1 MRIHPILAVRLGLPL
16 LLLLLAGCASNEA
29 QDPGESSGIESS
41 EATDA
46 DMAEQGQEAQSVRD
60 QKRNMMVQ
68 QYVERG
74 RAALGE
80 GRLAEAEDAA
90 ISAVRL
96 DPSNAAARRLQEQVA
111 LAQGN
116 PAGASDAAASDV
128 SDRQRAKM
136 QQLQADVQS
145 QVADAEQMISN
156 GNYDGAIGKLTLADS
171 NIKSSSFS
179 LDWGD
184 TPSRIESL
192 LVQARSER
200 SMANEMDRNQR
211 VQDTYDRLQ
220 ADQAEAQAMQQA
232 RIDLMFIDAVDAFD
246 NEDFATCSDLCE
258 SILRTDPLHEKAKEM
273 RDSAWRA
280 RTRTVSK
287 QFKESRTEM
296 FKTWAED
303 LDEAKILQD
312 AIMVTKSP
320 ERWAEMSARR
330 AKLHTT
336 VEVDADSTVNQQLK
350 ADIASQQIPSLSV
363 QGETSLDAVIDQL
376 RLFTKIP
383 FVVTPDAVE
392 AVDGE
397 GIEFN
402 LNLAHQ
408 TSVANALEL
417 ITDAAGPDVV
427 YTFRHGVVYIT
438 TRANANSELVL
449 KPHDVKDLVAQ
460 VIDHSGPRIDKIQ
473 LPDDDFDDED
483 GTLFGGVFGDPIP
496 TYDPDNLETLIR
508 QSIAPTTWDEIDG
521 VSIQFMNGFLLV
533 NHTAEVQNEIY
544 DFLEQLR
551 RYTSSMVHIEARF
564 LTITKDYLQEI
575 GVDWR
580 GNGGAGS
587 ALSLADLDDV
597 TNGLEDNASRGLD
610 NNGLGLPAGAAANP
624 SSGAYFDEF
633 GDGDIRMR
641 TENIVGAY
649 GSRQNTN
656 GGLTMQLSFLDDL
669 QYNLIMRAVEKNSQ
683 AQELQSTF
691 LSAQN
696 TQRAY
701 ATMLNQ
707 ITYVQDFDVEV
718 ALAAFIADPVVGV
731 VSDGIVLDVRPTI
744 SQNRKYIMLELRPT
758 VATLVRPLPEFTSS
772 LSGLTTPITI
782 QLPELQVASANT
794 TAVVPDGGTVVIG
807 GLKKL
812 FTIEQVSE
820 IPFLAEI
827 PILNLLF
834 KTEGEA
840 SENRDVILMIKAT
853 IIDANDM
860 IESLDRV
867 ASR

>member
-1 MRIHPILAVRLGLPL
+1 MRMNPNLAVWLGLPAL
-16 LLLLLAGCASNEA
+16 LLVVGCSSNEA
-29 QDPGESSGIESS
+29 QDPGTEGPTPTAGEES
-41 EATDA
+41 TV
-46 DMAEQGQEAQSVRD
+46 MEQGAQEKSVRD
-60 QKRNMMVQ
+60 QKRDLMVQ
-68 QYVERG
+68 QYVQRG
-74 RAALGE
+74 RMALAD
-80 GRLAEAEDAA
+80 GRLAEAQDSA
-90 ISAVRL
+90 ISAVQL
-96 DPSNAAARRLQEQVA
+96 DPSNGEARKLQEDVA
-111 LAQGN
+111 VAMGN
-116 PAGASDAAASDV
+116 PAAASDGASQDV
-128 SDRQRAKM
+128 ASRQRARM
-136 QQLQADVQS
+136 QQLQAQVNS
-145 QVADAEQMISN
+145 QVDEAEQQIADRE
-156 GNYDGAIGKLTLADS
+156 YDGAINNLTLAQA
-171 NIKSSSFS
+171 NIRSAPFS
-179 LDWGD
+179 MDWGD
-184 TPSRIESL
+184 TPERIDSMLE
-192 LVQARSER
+192 QARSER
-200 SMANEMDRNQR
+200 DVAMQMDRDQR
-211 VQDTYDRLQ
+211 VQDTYEQLQAQAQ
-220 ADQAEAQAMQQA
+220 ADQEAVQG
-232 RIDLMFIDAVDAFD
+232 RIDMMFSEAVDAF
-246 NEDFATCSDLCE
+246 EREEYTLCAELCE
-258 SILRTDPLHEKAKEM
+258 DILRLDPLHEKAKEM

-280 RTRTVSK
+280 RNRTVSN
-287 QFKESRTEM
+287 QFKESRKQL
-296 FKTWAED
+296 FRTWQED
-303 LDEAKILQD
+303 LDEVSILQD
-312 AIMVTKSP
+312 ELLVLPDPAV
-320 ERWAEMSARR
+320 WADISKRR
-330 AKLHTT
+330 DALHTT
-336 VEVDADSTVNQQLK
+336 VEDDADSEVNQRLR
-350 ADIASQQIPSLSV
+350 AEIAEQRIPSLSV

-383 FVVTPDAVE
+383 FVVTPDAID

-397 GIEFN
+397 GVEFN
-402 LNLAHQ
+402 LNLAHE

-427 YTFRHGVVYIT
+427 YTFRHGTVYIT
-438 TRANANSELVL
+438 TRANANSDLIL

-460 VIDHSGPRIDKIQ
+460 VIDHSGPRIDRIQ
-473 LPDDDFDDED
+473 LPDADFDDED
-483 GTLFGGVFGDPIP
+483 GTLFGGVFGEPIP
-496 TYDPDNLETLIR
+496 TYDPDNLATLIQ
-508 QSIAPTTWDEIDG
+508 QSIAPGTWDEIDG
-521 VSIQFMNGFLLV
+521 VSIQFMNGLLFV
-533 NHTAEVQNEIY
+533 RHTAAVQNEVHA
-544 DFLEQLR
+544 FLESLR

-580 GNGGAGS
+580 GNGGVGS

-633 GDGDIRMR
+633 GDGDVRMR
-641 TENIVGAY
+641 TENIMGAY
-649 GSRQNTN
+649 GARQTTN
-656 GGLTMQLSFLDDL
+656 GGLSMQLSFLDDL
-669 QYNLIMRAVEKNSQ
+669 QYNLIMRAVEKEQQ

-744 SQNRKYIMLELRPT
+744 SQNRKYVMLELRPT

-772 LSGLTTPITI
+772 LAGLTTPITI
-782 QLPELQVASANT
+782 QLPELQVSSANT
-794 TAVVPDGGTVVIG
+794 TAVVPDGGTVIIG

-840 SENRDVILMIKAT
+840 NENQDVILMIKAR
-853 IIDANDM
+853 ILDAGDVMNA
-860 IESLDRV
+860 LDPV